1 MIMTRWNLPD
11 MRLVTLM
18 MLETGVMMIGSKL
31 RLSTMRTRPLMGALV
46 STAILLAGC
55 QENDIVKPKETWH
68 KGDNVE
74 FRARAGYENNGGND
88 TRTVYTGVTYDFEGK
103 KYERVDWEV
112 DDQIRIFCQ
121 EAQNPAEGHNYA
133 DYKIV
138 SHKNEGG
145 KEDYGYLERVNPN
158 GSLQWGDPSKKH
170 TFYAFYPS
178 PAKNSQLE
186 MSGNLAKGVVPMEQT
201 PLKITATDGKNYVA
215 KPNMNYA
222 FMTAKAVMEPGSSNE
237 VNLSFKS
244 MVTALELEL
253 KGPDQQTVNLTDI
266 RISSDTENLT
276 GPFTCDLDKVAT
288 DGYPDCTI
296 LSTTDDR
303 HTVNVSLVDKNG
315 KPFSLSGGKTLK
327 VTVFLLPLDDYKA
340 LKISLQTAKGIKS
353 HDLTANGSPMIIK
366 SHLKNLVQNIQ
377 VPSNFTA
384 NQWLSHM
391 NSNVLLSQLSIP
403 GTGNSYSYEYSGT
416 ENDTV
421 NFKAQMHDIAGQ
433 WNLGVR
439 AFEITAG
446 RNADTGVSNFGQGGL
461 IISNNKAPLSNT
473 VEEAVREVYKML
485 TANPNEFAMMI
496 ISYQP
501 KVGRDGNQ
509 FITDFMTW
517 YNNLDIHTGKH
528 TALFRPGLSIG
539 DVRGKMMFILRP
551 SSVDEQLLSETTL
564 NAIANEDF
572 LVVDGWGTLQ
582 DKWKHRGYP
591 VTSQVGANVE
601 TEADWNGCME
611 KRMLAVGTSAT
622 VAPTFPDPLT
632 AGASDFS
639 YNTNQSFK
647 AWAQEWPRVVEKE
660 FVKYM
665 NISEYSSG
673 YKYLWVKWRESYNE
687 KLQDAKETFDKSVAD
702 KNNQSSVYFNSLCG
716 YFVLEDDNESWK
728 PVARTFNMKP
738 AYNGWGVT
746 YGNLI
751 SFSEKINEDFYKYVL
766 SKSNTQGSL
775 SGPVGVVMINRVGS
789 TEASTLMPNV
799 IISNNFKFPLLT
811 KDPSAGKTNG
821 NTYLNGGSAIK

>member
-1 MIMTRWNLPD
+1 
-11 MRLVTLM
+11 
-18 MLETGVMMIGSKL
+18 
-31 RLSTMRTRPLMGALV
+31 MRTRPLMGALV

-88 TRTVYTGVTYDFEGK
+88 TRTVYTGKTYEFGGK
-103 KYERVDWEV
+103 TYERVEWV
-112 DDQIRIFCQ
+112 KGDQIRIFCQ

-138 SHKNEGG
+138 SHKNGGG

-178 PAKNSQLE
+178 PAQNSQLE
-186 MSGNLAKGVVPMEQT
+186 MSDNWAKGVVPMEQT
-201 PLKITATDGKNYVA
+201 PLEITTTDDKNYVA
-215 KPNMNYA
+215 KPNMDYA

-253 KGPDQQTVNLTDI
+253 EGPDQQTVNLTDI

-296 LSTTDDR
+296 LSTTDDC
-303 HTVNVSLVDKNG
+303 HTVNVSLVDKKTG
-315 KPFSLSGGKTLK
+315 KPFSLSGGQTLK
-327 VTVFLLPLDDYKA
+327 VTVFLLPLDDYQT

-353 HDLTANGSPMIIK
+353 HDLKKNDGTAMVVK
-366 SHLKNLVQNIQ
+366 SHLKNLVKKIQ

-403 GTGNSYSYEYSGT
+403 GTGNSYSCKYSGT
-416 ENDTV
+416 DTE
-421 NFKAQMHDIAGQ
+421 NFKAQTLDIAEQ

-461 IISNNKAPLSNT
+461 IISNNKPPLSNT
-473 VEEAVREVYKML
+473 VEDAVREVYKML

-501 KVGRDGNQ
+501 TVGRDGNQ

-539 DVRGKMMFILRP
+539 DVRGKIMFILRP
-551 SSVDEQLLSETTL
+551 SSVDEQLLNKTTL

-611 KRMLAVGTSAT
+611 KTMLAVGTSAT
-622 VAPTFPDPLT
+622 VAPKFPEPLT

-647 AWAQEWPRVVEKE
+647 AWAQEWPRVVEKD
-660 FVKYM
+660 FAKYM
-665 NISEYSSG
+665 NIAESG
-673 YKYLWVKWRESYNE
+673 NYLWVKWRESYNE

-716 YFVLEDDNESWK
+716 YFVDEDDNDSWE
-728 PVARTFNMKP
+728 PVARTFNMTP

-751 SFSEKINEDFYKYVL
+751 TFSERINEDFYKYVL

-775 SGPVGVVMINRVGS
+775 SGPVGVVMINRVGT

-811 KDPSAGKTNG
+811 KETAGEKTNG
-821 NTYLNGGSAIK
+821 NIYQNGGSAIK

>member
-1 MIMTRWNLPD
+1 MTRWNLPD

-74 FRARAGYENNGGND
+74 FRVRAGYENNGGND

-103 KYERVDWEV
+103 KYERVDWV
-112 DDQIRIFCQ
+112 VGDQIRIFCK

-178 PAKNSQLE
+178 PAQNSQLE
-186 MSGNLAKGVVPMEQT
+186 MSDNWAKGVVPMEQT
-201 PLKITATDGKNYVA
+201 PLEITATDGKNYVA

>member
-1 MIMTRWNLPD
+1 
-11 MRLVTLM
+11 
-18 MLETGVMMIGSKL
+18 
-31 RLSTMRTRPLMGALV
+31 MGALV

-55 QENDIVKPKETWH
+55 QENELVKPKETWH

-74 FRARAGYENNGGND
+74 FRVRAGYENNGGSD
-88 TRTVYTGVTYDFEGK
+88 TRTVYTGETYEFDGK
-103 KYERVDWEV
+103 TYERVDWEEG
-112 DDQIRIFCQ
+112 DQIRIFCK
-121 EAQNPAEGHNYA
+121 EAQNPAEGVNYS

-138 SHKNEGG
+138 RHENAAG
-145 KEDYGYLERVNPN
+145 KDYGYLERVNAN
-158 GSLQWGDPSKKH
+158 GSLQWGDPSKEH

-178 PAKNSQLE
+178 PAQNSQLE
-186 MSGNLAKGVVPMEQT
+186 MSGDKAKGVVPMEQT
-201 PLKITATDGKNYVA
+201 PLEITATDGKNFVA

-222 FMTAKAVMEPGSSNE
+222 FMTAKAVMKPGSGNE

-253 KGPDQQTVNLTDI
+253 QGPDQQTVELTDI

-276 GPFTCDLDKVAT
+276 GSFTCDLDKVAT

-303 HTVNVSLVDKNG
+303 HTVNVSLVDKKTGN
-315 KPFSLSGGKTLK
+315 PFRLIGGQTLK
-327 VTVFLLPLDDYKA
+327 VTVFLLPLDDYQA

-353 HDLTANGSPMIIK
+353 HDLKDNSGSPMVIK

-377 VPSNFTA
+377 VPSNFKA

-391 NSNVLLSQLSIP
+391 NDNVLLSQLSIP
-403 GTGNSYSYEYSGT
+403 GSGNSYSYKYSGSG
-416 ENDTV
+416 NDTIKY
-421 NFKAQMHDIAGQ
+421 KAQSLDIEHQ

-439 AFEITAG
+439 AFEVTAG
-446 RNADTGVSNFGQGGL
+446 SNAGTGMSNFGQGGL

-473 VEEAVREVYKML
+473 VEQAVREVYSML
-485 TANPNEFAMMI
+485 TANPKEFAMMI

-501 KVGRDGNQ
+501 KDDKRDGNQ
-509 FITDFMTW
+509 FVSDFLSW
-517 YNNLDIHTGKH
+517 YNKLDIHTQGR

-551 SSVDEQLLSETTL
+551 TSVDEQLLSETTL

-591 VTSQVGANVE
+591 VTNQVGVLAKDA
-601 TEADWNGCME
+601 TDWAGCME
-611 KRMLAVGTSAT
+611 STMLATTTTKTENPSAPSF
-622 VAPTFPDPLT
+622 PTPLIKDKT
-632 AGASDFS
+632 NFS
-639 YNTNQSFK
+639 YKTNHSFK
-647 AWAQEWPRVVEKE
+647 AWAQEWPRVVEKD
-660 FVKYM
+660 FVK
-665 NISEYSSG
+665 ILDQTSSG
-673 YKYLWVKWRESYNE
+673 WITKTYQTLWVKWRESYNE

-716 YFVLEDDNESWK
+716 YFVLEDDNDSWK
-728 PVARTFNMKP
+728 PVAKTYKMNP
-738 AYNGWGVT
+738 AYEGWGVT

-751 SFSEKINEDFYKYVL
+751 TFSERINEDFYRYVL

-775 SGPVGVVMINRVGS
+775 SGPVGVVMINRVG
-789 TEASTLMPNV
+789 TDDASRMMPNV

-821 NTYLNGGSAIK
+821 NTYQSGGDAIN

>member
-1 MIMTRWNLPD
+1 
-11 MRLVTLM
+11 
-18 MLETGVMMIGSKL
+18 
-31 RLSTMRTRPLMGALV
+31 MGALV

-74 FRARAGYENNGGND
+74 FRVRAGYENNGGND
-88 TRTVYTGVTYDFEGK
+88 TRTVYTGKTYTIDGK
-103 KYERVDWEV
+103 TYERVDWVEG
-112 DDQIRIFCQ
+112 DQIRIFCQ

-178 PAKNSQLE
+178 PAQNSQLE
-186 MSGNLAKGVVPMEQT
+186 MSDNWAKGVVPMEQT
-201 PLKITATDGKNYVA
+201 PLEITATDGKNYVA

-416 ENDTV
+416 GNDTV

-728 PVARTFNMKP
+728 PVARTFNMTP

-751 SFSEKINEDFYKYVL
+751 TFSERINEDFYKYVL

-775 SGPVGVVMINRVGS
+775 SGPVGVVMINRVGT

>member
-1 MIMTRWNLPD
+1 
-11 MRLVTLM
+11 
-18 MLETGVMMIGSKL
+18 
-31 RLSTMRTRPLMGALV
+31 MRTRPLMGALV

-74 FRARAGYENNGGND
+74 FRVRAGYENNGGND
-88 TRTVYTGVTYDFEGK
+88 TRTVYTGKTYTIDGK
-103 KYERVDWEV
+103 TYERVDWVEG
-112 DDQIRIFCQ
+112 DQIRIFCK
-121 EAQNPAEGHNYA
+121 EAQNPAEGVNYS

-138 SHKNEGG
+138 RHENAAG
-145 KEDYGYLERVNPN
+145 KDYGYLERVNPN

-178 PAKNSQLE
+178 PAQNSQLE
-186 MSGNLAKGVVPMEQT
+186 MSDNWAKGVVPMEQT
-201 PLKITATDGKNYVA
+201 PLEITTTDDKNYVA
-215 KPNMNYA
+215 KPNMDYA

-253 KGPDQQTVNLTDI
+253 EGPDQQTVNLTDI

-315 KPFSLSGGKTLK
+315 KPFSLSGGQTLK
-327 VTVFLLPLDDYKA
+327 VTVFLLPLDDYQA

-353 HDLTANGSPMIIK
+353 HDLKKNDGTTMVVK
-366 SHLKNLVQNIQ
+366 SHLKNLVQRIQ

-403 GTGNSYSYEYSGT
+403 GSGNSYSCKYSGT
-416 ENDTV
+416 DTE
-421 NFKAQMHDIAGQ
+421 NFKAQTLDIAEQ

-461 IISNNKAPLSNT
+461 IISNNKNPLSNT
-473 VEEAVREVYKML
+473 VEDAVREVYKML

-501 KVGRDGNQ
+501 TVGRDGNQ

-551 SSVDEQLLSETTL
+551 SSVDEQLLNKTTL

-611 KRMLAVGTSAT
+611 KTMLAVGTSAT
-622 VAPTFPDPLT
+622 VAPKFPEPLT

-639 YNTNQSFK
+639 YNTNHSFK
-647 AWAQEWPRVVEKE
+647 AWAQEWPRVVEKD
-660 FVKYM
+660 FAKYM
-665 NISEYSSG
+665 NIAESG
-673 YKYLWVKWRESYNE
+673 NYLWVKWRESYNE

-716 YFVLEDDNESWK
+716 YFVDEDDNDSWE
-728 PVARTFNMKP
+728 PVARTFNMTP

-751 SFSEKINEDFYKYVL
+751 TFSERINEDFYKYVL

-775 SGPVGVVMINRVGS
+775 SGPVGVVMINRVGT

-811 KDPSAGKTNG
+811 KETAGEKTNG
-821 NTYLNGGSAIK
+821 NIYQNGGSAIK

>member
-1 MIMTRWNLPD
+1 
-11 MRLVTLM
+11 
-18 MLETGVMMIGSKL
+18 
-31 RLSTMRTRPLMGALV
+31 MGALV

-74 FRARAGYENNGGND
+74 FRVRAGYENNGGND
-88 TRTVYTGVTYDFEGK
+88 TRTVYTGETYEFGGK
-103 KYERVDWEV
+103 TYERVDWVEG
-112 DDQIRIFCQ
+112 DQIRIFCK

-138 SHKNEGG
+138 SHKNGGG

-178 PAKNSQLE
+178 PAQNSQLE
-186 MSGNLAKGVVPMEQT
+186 MSDNWAKGVVPMEQT
-201 PLKITATDGKNYVA
+201 PLEITTTDDKNYVA
-215 KPNMNYA
+215 KPNMDYA

-253 KGPDQQTVNLTDI
+253 EGPDQQTVNLTDI

-315 KPFSLSGGKTLK
+315 KPFSLSGGQTLK
-327 VTVFLLPLDDYKA
+327 VTVFLLPLDDYQA

-353 HDLTANGSPMIIK
+353 HDLKKNDGTTMVVK
-366 SHLKNLVQNIQ
+366 SHLKNLVQRIQ

-403 GTGNSYSYEYSGT
+403 GSGNSYSCKYSGT
-416 ENDTV
+416 DTE
-421 NFKAQMHDIAGQ
+421 NFKAQTLDIAEQ

-461 IISNNKAPLSNT
+461 IISNNKNPLSNT
-473 VEEAVREVYKML
+473 VEDAVREVYKML

-501 KVGRDGNQ
+501 TVGRDGNQ

-551 SSVDEQLLSETTL
+551 SSVDEQLLNKTTL

-611 KRMLAVGTSAT
+611 KTMLAVGTSAT
-622 VAPTFPDPLT
+622 VAPKFPEPLT

-639 YNTNQSFK
+639 YNTNHSFK
-647 AWAQEWPRVVEKE
+647 AWAQEWPRVVEKD
-660 FVKYM
+660 FAKYM
-665 NISEYSSG
+665 NIAESG
-673 YKYLWVKWRESYNE
+673 NYLWVKWRESYNE

-716 YFVLEDDNESWK
+716 YFVDEDDNDSWE
-728 PVARTFNMKP
+728 PVARTFNMTP

-751 SFSEKINEDFYKYVL
+751 TFSERINEDFYKYVL

-775 SGPVGVVMINRVGS
+775 SGPVGVVMINRVGT

-811 KDPSAGKTNG
+811 KETAGEKTNG
-821 NTYLNGGSAIK
+821 NIYQSGGSAIK

>member
-1 MIMTRWNLPD
+1 MTRWNLPD

>member
-1 MIMTRWNLPD
+1 
-11 MRLVTLM
+11 
-18 MLETGVMMIGSKL
+18 
-31 RLSTMRTRPLMGALV
+31 MRTRPLMGALV

-88 TRTVYTGVTYDFEGK
+88 TRTVYTGKTYTIDGK
-103 KYERVDWEV
+103 TYERVDWV
-112 DDQIRIFCQ
+112 AGDQIRIFCQ

-138 SHKNEGG
+138 SHQSAGS

-178 PAKNSQLE
+178 PAQNSQLE
-186 MSGNLAKGVVPMEQT
+186 MSDNWAKGVVPMEQT
-201 PLKITATDGKNYVA
+201 PLEITTTDDKNYVA
-215 KPNMNYA
+215 KPNMDYA

-253 KGPDQQTVNLTDI
+253 EGPDQQTVNLTDI

-303 HTVNVSLVDKNG
+303 HTVNVSLVDKDG
-315 KPFSLSGGKTLK
+315 KPFSLSGGQTLK
-327 VTVFLLPLDDYKA
+327 VTVFLLPLDDYQA

-353 HDLTANGSPMIIK
+353 HDLKKNDGTTMVVK
-366 SHLKNLVQNIQ
+366 SHLKNLVQRIQ

-403 GTGNSYSYEYSGT
+403 GSGNSYSCKYSGT
-416 ENDTV
+416 DTE
-421 NFKAQMHDIAGQ
+421 NFKAQTLDIAEQ

-461 IISNNKAPLSNT
+461 IISNNKNPLSNT
-473 VEEAVREVYKML
+473 VEDAVREVYKML

-501 KVGRDGNQ
+501 TVGRDGNQ

-551 SSVDEQLLSETTL
+551 SSVDEQLLNKTTL

-611 KRMLAVGTSAT
+611 KTMLAVGTSAT
-622 VAPTFPDPLT
+622 VAPKFPEPLT

-639 YNTNQSFK
+639 YNTNHSFK
-647 AWAQEWPRVVEKE
+647 AWAQEWPRVVEKD
-660 FVKYM
+660 FAKYM
-665 NISEYSSG
+665 NIAESG
-673 YKYLWVKWRESYNE
+673 NYLWVKWRESYNE

-716 YFVLEDDNESWK
+716 YFVDEDDNDSWE
-728 PVARTFNMKP
+728 PVARTFNMTP

-751 SFSEKINEDFYKYVL
+751 TFSERINEDFYKYVL

-775 SGPVGVVMINRVGS
+775 SGPVGVVMINRVGT

-811 KDPSAGKTNG
+811 KETAGEKTNG
-821 NTYLNGGSAIK
+821 NIYQNGGSAIK

>member
-1 MIMTRWNLPD
+1 MTRWNLPD

-55 QENDIVKPKETWH
+55 QESEIAKPKETWH

-178 PAKNSQLE
+178 PAQNSQLE
-186 MSGNLAKGVVPMEQT
+186 MSDNWAKGVVPMEQT
-201 PLKITATDGKNYVA
+201 PLEITATDGKNYVA

-461 IISNNKAPLSNT
+461 IISNNKAP
-473 VEEAVREVYKML
+473 
-485 TANPNEFAMMI
+485 P
-496 ISYQP
+496 
-501 KVGRDGNQ
+501 
-509 FITDFMTW
+509 
-517 YNNLDIHTGKH
+517 
-528 TALFRPGLSIG
+528 
-539 DVRGKMMFILRP
+539 
-551 SSVDEQLLSETTL
+551 
-564 NAIANEDF
+564 
-572 LVVDGWGTLQ
+572 
-582 DKWKHRGYP
+582 
-591 VTSQVGANVE
+591 
-601 TEADWNGCME
+601 
-611 KRMLAVGTSAT
+611 
-622 VAPTFPDPLT
+622 
-632 AGASDFS
+632 
-639 YNTNQSFK
+639 
-647 AWAQEWPRVVEKE
+647 
-660 FVKYM
+660 
-665 NISEYSSG
+665 
-673 YKYLWVKWRESYNE
+673 
-687 KLQDAKETFDKSVAD
+687 
-702 KNNQSSVYFNSLCG
+702 
-716 YFVLEDDNESWK
+716 
-728 PVARTFNMKP
+728 
-738 AYNGWGVT
+738 
-746 YGNLI
+746 
-751 SFSEKINEDFYKYVL
+751 
-766 SKSNTQGSL
+766 
-775 SGPVGVVMINRVGS
+775 
-789 TEASTLMPNV
+789 
-799 IISNNFKFPLLT
+799 
-811 KDPSAGKTNG
+811 
-821 NTYLNGGSAIK
+821 

>member
-1 MIMTRWNLPD
+1 
-11 MRLVTLM
+11 
-18 MLETGVMMIGSKL
+18 
-31 RLSTMRTRPLMGALV
+31 
-46 STAILLAGC
+46 
-55 QENDIVKPKETWH
+55 
-68 KGDNVE
+68 
-74 FRARAGYENNGGND
+74 
-88 TRTVYTGVTYDFEGK
+88 
-103 KYERVDWEV
+103 
-112 DDQIRIFCQ
+112 
-121 EAQNPAEGHNYA
+121 
-133 DYKIV
+133 
-138 SHKNEGG
+138 
-145 KEDYGYLERVNPN
+145 
-158 GSLQWGDPSKKH
+158 
-170 TFYAFYPS
+170 
-178 PAKNSQLE
+178 
-186 MSGNLAKGVVPMEQT
+186 MEQT
-201 PLKITATDGKNYVA
+201 PLEITSTDNKNYVA

-253 KGPDQQTVNLTDI
+253 EGPDQQTVNLTDI

-403 GTGNSYSYEYSGT
+403 GTGNSYSYTYSGSG
-416 ENDTV
+416 NDTIKY
-421 NFKAQMHDIAGQ
+421 KAQSLDIEHQ

-439 AFEITAG
+439 AFEVTAE
-446 RNADTGVSNFGQGGL
+446 RNEGSGKSDFGQGGL
-461 IISNNKAPLSNT
+461 ILDNNTLSSTT
-473 VEEAVREVYKML
+473 VENAVREVYSML
-485 TANPNEFAMMI
+485 TANRNEFAMMI

-501 KVGRDGNQ
+501 AKKGRDGDQ
-509 FITDFMTW
+509 FVRDFKAW
-517 YNNLDIHTGKH
+517 YNNLDIHTSGH

-551 SSVDEQLLSETTL
+551 SSVDEALLSETML
-564 NAIANEDF
+564 NEIASEDF
-572 LVVDGWGTLQ
+572 LVVDGWGSLQ
-582 DKWKHRGYP
+582 DKWKHRGYR
-591 VTSQVGANVE
+591 VKSQVGVDSE
-601 TEADWNGCME
+601 TEADWDGCME
-611 KRMLAVGTSAT
+611 RTMLATTTSPTANPA
-622 VAPTFPDPLT
+622 APTSFPTPLT
-632 AGASDFS
+632 AGKSDFS
-639 YNTNQSFK
+639 YKTNQSFK
-647 AWAQEWPRVVEKE
+647 AWAQEWPRVVEKD
-660 FVKYM
+660 FVK
-665 NISEYSSG
+665 ILAQTSSG
-673 YKYLWVKWRESYNE
+673 LFTKTYQTLWVKWRESYNE

-728 PVARTFNMKP
+728 PVVKTFNMTP

-751 SFSEKINEDFYKYVL
+751 TFSERINEDFYKYVL

-775 SGPVGVVMINRVGS
+775 SGPVGVVMINRVGT

-811 KDPSAGKTNG
+811 KETAGEKTNG
-821 NTYLNGGSAIK
+821 NIYQNGGSAIK

>member
-1 MIMTRWNLPD
+1 
-11 MRLVTLM
+11 
-18 MLETGVMMIGSKL
+18 
-31 RLSTMRTRPLMGALV
+31 MGALV

-55 QENDIVKPKETWH
+55 QENELVKPKETWH

-88 TRTVYTGVTYDFEGK
+88 TRTVYTGVTYEFEGK
-103 KYERVDWEV
+103 KYERVDWVEG
-112 DDQIRIFCQ
+112 DQIRIFCK

-178 PAKNSQLE
+178 PAQNSQLE
-186 MSGNLAKGVVPMEQT
+186 MSDNWAKGVVPMEQT
-201 PLKITATDGKNYVA
+201 PLEITATDGKNYVA

-253 KGPDQQTVNLTDI
+253 QGPDQQTVELTDI

-276 GPFTCDLDKVAT
+276 GPFTCDLERVAT
-288 DGYPDCTI
+288 DGYPECNI
-296 LSTTDDR
+296 LPTSDER
-303 HTVNVSLVDKNG
+303 HTVNVSLMDKETR
-315 KPFSLSGGKTLK
+315 KPFSLSSGQTLK

-353 HDLTANGSPMIIK
+353 HDLKKNDGTTMVVK
-366 SHLKNLVQNIQ
+366 SHLKNLVNNIQ
-377 VPSNFTA
+377 VPANFKA

-391 NSNVLLSQLSIP
+391 NDEVLLSQLSIP
-403 GTGNSYSYEYSGT
+403 GSGNSYSYKYSGSG
-416 ENDTV
+416 NDTIKY
-421 NFKAQMHDIAGQ
+421 KAQSLDIEHQ

-439 AFEITAG
+439 AFEVTAG
-446 RNADTGVSNFGQGGL
+446 RNAGTGVSNFGQGGL
-461 IISNNKAPLSNT
+461 IISNNKEPLSNT
-473 VEEAVREVYKML
+473 VEDAVREVYSML
-485 TANPNEFAMMI
+485 TANPKEFAMMI

-501 KVGRDGNQ
+501 KSDNRDGNQ
-509 FITDFMTW
+509 FVSDFLSW
-517 YNNLDIHTGKH
+517 YKELDIHTLGH

-551 SSVDEQLLSETTL
+551 SSVDEQLLSETML

-591 VTSQVGANVE
+591 VTSQVGVNVE

-611 KRMLAVGTSAT
+611 KTMLATTTSSTANPS
-622 VAPTFPDPLT
+622 APSFLTPLIKDKT
-632 AGASDFS
+632 DFS
-639 YNTNQSFK
+639 YKTNHSFK
-647 AWAQEWPRVVEKE
+647 AWAQEWPRVVEKD
-660 FVKYM
+660 FVK
-665 NISEYSSG
+665 ILKQTSSG
-673 YKYLWVKWRESYNE
+673 WITTTYQTLWVKWRESYNE

-716 YFVLEDDNESWK
+716 YFVLEDDNDSWK
-728 PVARTFNMKP
+728 PVAKTYNMTP
-738 AYNGWGVT
+738 SYSGWGVT
-746 YGNLI
+746 YGNLLT
-751 SFSEKINEDFYKYVL
+751 FSERINADFYKYVL

-775 SGPVGVVMINRVGS
+775 SGPVGVVMINRVGT

-821 NTYLNGGSAIK
+821 NTYQNGGSAIK

>member
-1 MIMTRWNLPD
+1 MTRWNLPD
-11 MRLVTLM
+11 MRLATLM

-103 KYERVDWEV
+103 KYERVDWVV
-112 DDQIRIFCQ
+112 DDQIRIFCK

-138 SHKNEGG
+138 SHKNGGG

-178 PAKNSQLE
+178 PAQNSQLE
-186 MSGNLAKGVVPMEQT
+186 MSDNWAKGVVPMEQT
-201 PLKITATDGKNYVA
+201 PLEITTTDDKNYVA
-215 KPNMNYA
+215 KPNMDYA

-253 KGPDQQTVNLTDI
+253 EGPDQQTVNLTDI

-303 HTVNVSLVDKNG
+303 HTVNVSLVDKKTG
-315 KPFSLSGGKTLK
+315 KPFSLSGGQTLK
-327 VTVFLLPLDDYKA
+327 VTVFLLPLDDYQT

-353 HDLTANGSPMIIK
+353 HDLKKNDGTTMVVK
-366 SHLKNLVQNIQ
+366 SHLKNLVKKIQ

-403 GTGNSYSYEYSGT
+403 GTGNSYSCKYSGT
-416 ENDTV
+416 DTE
-421 NFKAQMHDIAGQ
+421 NFKAQTLDIAEQ

-461 IISNNKAPLSNT
+461 IISNNKTPLSNT
-473 VEEAVREVYKML
+473 VEDAVREVYKML
-485 TANPNEFAMMI
+485 TANPDEFAMMI

-501 KVGRDGNQ
+501 TVGRDGNQ

-539 DVRGKMMFILRP
+539 DVRGKIMFILRP
-551 SSVDEQLLSETTL
+551 SSVDEQLLNKTTL

-611 KRMLAVGTSAT
+611 KTMLAVGTSAT
-622 VAPTFPDPLT
+622 VAPKFPEPLT

-647 AWAQEWPRVVEKE
+647 AWAQEWPRVVEKD
-660 FVKYM
+660 FAKYM
-665 NISEYSSG
+665 NIAESG
-673 YKYLWVKWRESYNE
+673 NYLWVKWRESYNE

-716 YFVLEDDNESWK
+716 YFVDEDDNDSWE
-728 PVARTFNMKP
+728 PVARTFNMTP

-751 SFSEKINEDFYKYVL
+751 TFSERINEDFYKYVL

-775 SGPVGVVMINRVGS
+775 SGPVGVVMINRVGT

-811 KDPSAGKTNG
+811 KETAGEKTNG
-821 NTYLNGGSAIK
+821 NIYQNGGSAIK

>member
-1 MIMTRWNLPD
+1 
-11 MRLVTLM
+11 
-18 MLETGVMMIGSKL
+18 
-31 RLSTMRTRPLMGALV
+31 MGALV

-74 FRARAGYENNGGND
+74 FRVRAGYENNGGND
-88 TRTVYTGVTYDFEGK
+88 TRTVYTGKTYTIDGK
-103 KYERVDWEV
+103 TYERVDWVV
-112 DDQIRIFCQ
+112 DDQIRIFCK

-138 SHKNEGG
+138 SHKNGGG

-178 PAKNSQLE
+178 PAQNSQLE
-186 MSGNLAKGVVPMEQT
+186 MSDNWAKGVVPMEQT
-201 PLKITATDGKNYVA
+201 PLEITTTDDKNYVA
-215 KPNMNYA
+215 KPNMDYA

-253 KGPDQQTVNLTDI
+253 EGPDQQTVNLTDI

-315 KPFSLSGGKTLK
+315 KPFSLSGGQTLK
-327 VTVFLLPLDDYKA
+327 VTVFLLPLDDYQA

-353 HDLTANGSPMIIK
+353 HDLKKNDGTTMVVK
-366 SHLKNLVQNIQ
+366 SHLKNLVQRIQ

-403 GTGNSYSYEYSGT
+403 GSGNSYSCKYSGT
-416 ENDTV
+416 DTE
-421 NFKAQMHDIAGQ
+421 NFKAQTLDIAEQ

-461 IISNNKAPLSNT
+461 IISNNKNPLSNT
-473 VEEAVREVYKML
+473 VEDAVREVYKML

-501 KVGRDGNQ
+501 TVGRDGNQ
-509 FITDFMTW
+509 FITDFMPW

-551 SSVDEQLLSETTL
+551 SSVDEQLLNKTTL

-611 KRMLAVGTSAT
+611 KTMLAVGTSAT
-622 VAPTFPDPLT
+622 VAPKFPEPLT

-647 AWAQEWPRVVEKE
+647 AWAQEWPRVVEKD
-660 FVKYM
+660 FAKYM
-665 NISEYSSG
+665 NIAESG
-673 YKYLWVKWRESYNE
+673 NYLWVKWRESYNE

-716 YFVLEDDNESWK
+716 YFVDEDDNDSWE
-728 PVARTFNMKP
+728 PVARTFNMTP

-751 SFSEKINEDFYKYVL
+751 TFSERINEDFYKYVL

-775 SGPVGVVMINRVGS
+775 SGPVGVVMINRVGT

-811 KDPSAGKTNG
+811 KETAGEKTNG
-821 NTYLNGGSAIK
+821 NIYQNGGSAIK

>member
-1 MIMTRWNLPD
+1 
-11 MRLVTLM
+11 
-18 MLETGVMMIGSKL
+18 
-31 RLSTMRTRPLMGALV
+31 
-46 STAILLAGC
+46 
-55 QENDIVKPKETWH
+55 
-68 KGDNVE
+68 
-74 FRARAGYENNGGND
+74 
-88 TRTVYTGVTYDFEGK
+88 
-103 KYERVDWEV
+103 
-112 DDQIRIFCQ
+112 
-121 EAQNPAEGHNYA
+121 
-133 DYKIV
+133 
-138 SHKNEGG
+138 
-145 KEDYGYLERVNPN
+145 
-158 GSLQWGDPSKKH
+158 
-170 TFYAFYPS
+170 
-178 PAKNSQLE
+178 
-186 MSGNLAKGVVPMEQT
+186 
-201 PLKITATDGKNYVA
+201 
-215 KPNMNYA
+215 
-222 FMTAKAVMEPGSSNE
+222 
-237 VNLSFKS
+237 
-244 MVTALELEL
+244 
-253 KGPDQQTVNLTDI
+253 
-266 RISSDTENLT
+266 
-276 GPFTCDLDKVAT
+276 
-288 DGYPDCTI
+288 
-296 LSTTDDR
+296 
-303 HTVNVSLVDKNG
+303 
-315 KPFSLSGGKTLK
+315 
-327 VTVFLLPLDDYKA
+327 
-340 LKISLQTAKGIKS
+340 
-353 HDLTANGSPMIIK
+353 
-366 SHLKNLVQNIQ
+366 
-377 VPSNFTA
+377 
-384 NQWLSHM
+384 
-391 NSNVLLSQLSIP
+391 
-403 GTGNSYSYEYSGT
+403 
-416 ENDTV
+416 
-421 NFKAQMHDIAGQ
+421 
-433 WNLGVR
+433 
-439 AFEITAG
+439 
-446 RNADTGVSNFGQGGL
+446 
-461 IISNNKAPLSNT
+461 
-473 VEEAVREVYKML
+473 
-485 TANPNEFAMMI
+485 
-496 ISYQP
+496 
-501 KVGRDGNQ
+501 
-509 FITDFMTW
+509 
-517 YNNLDIHTGKH
+517 
-528 TALFRPGLSIG
+528 
-539 DVRGKMMFILRP
+539 MFILRP

>member
-1 MIMTRWNLPD
+1 MTRWNLPD

-103 KYERVDWEV
+103 KYERVDWV
-112 DDQIRIFCQ
+112 VGDQIRIFCK

-178 PAKNSQLE
+178 PAQNSQLE
-186 MSGNLAKGVVPMEQT
+186 MSDNWAKGVVPMEQT
-201 PLKITATDGKNYVA
+201 PLEITATDGKNYVA

-611 KRMLAVGTSAT
+611 KTMLAVGTSAT

>member
-1 MIMTRWNLPD
+1 
-11 MRLVTLM
+11 
-18 MLETGVMMIGSKL
+18 
-31 RLSTMRTRPLMGALV
+31 MGALV

-74 FRARAGYENNGGND
+74 FRVRAGYENNGGND
-88 TRTVYTGVTYDFEGK
+88 TRTVYTGKTYTIDGK
-103 KYERVDWEV
+103 TYERVDWVEG
-112 DDQIRIFCQ
+112 DQIRIFCK
-121 EAQNPAEGHNYA
+121 EAQNPAEGVNYS

-138 SHKNEGG
+138 RHENAAG
-145 KEDYGYLERVNPN
+145 KDYGYLERVNPN

-178 PAKNSQLE
+178 PAQNSQLE
-186 MSGNLAKGVVPMEQT
+186 MSDNLAKGVVPMEQT

-215 KPNMNYA
+215 KPNMDYA
-222 FMTAKAVMEPGSSNE
+222 FMTARAVMEPGSSNE

-253 KGPDQQTVNLTDI
+253 EGPDQQTVNLTDI

-303 HTVNVSLVDKNG
+303 HTVNVSLVDKKTG
-315 KPFSLSGGKTLK
+315 KPFSLSGGQTLK
-327 VTVFLLPLDDYKA
+327 VTVFLLPLDDYQT

-353 HDLTANGSPMIIK
+353 HDLKKNDGTTMVVK
-366 SHLKNLVQNIQ
+366 SHLKNLVQRIQ

-403 GTGNSYSYEYSGT
+403 GSGNSYSCKYSGT
-416 ENDTV
+416 DTE
-421 NFKAQMHDIAGQ
+421 NFKAQTLDIAEQ

-461 IISNNKAPLSNT
+461 IISNNKTPLSNT
-473 VEEAVREVYKML
+473 VEDAVREVYKML

-501 KVGRDGNQ
+501 MVGRDGNQ

-539 DVRGKMMFILRP
+539 DVRGKIMFILRP
-551 SSVDEQLLSETTL
+551 SSVDEQLLNKTTL

-591 VTSQVGANVE
+591 VTSQVGADVE

-611 KRMLAVGTSAT
+611 KTMLAVGTSAT
-622 VAPTFPDPLT
+622 VAPKFPEPLT

-647 AWAQEWPRVVEKE
+647 AWAQEWPRVVEKD
-660 FVKYM
+660 FAKYM
-665 NISEYSSG
+665 NIAESG
-673 YKYLWVKWRESYNE
+673 NYLWVKWRESYNE

-728 PVARTFNMKP
+728 PVAKTYNMTP
-738 AYNGWGVT
+738 SYRGWGVT

-751 SFSEKINEDFYKYVL
+751 TFSERINEDFYKYVL

-775 SGPVGVVMINRVGS
+775 SGPVGVVMINRVGT

-811 KDPSAGKTNG
+811 KETAGEKTNG
-821 NTYLNGGSAIK
+821 NIYQNGGSAIK

>member
-1 MIMTRWNLPD
+1 
-11 MRLVTLM
+11 
-18 MLETGVMMIGSKL
+18 
-31 RLSTMRTRPLMGALV
+31 MGALV

-88 TRTVYTGVTYDFEGK
+88 TRTVYTGKTYTIDGK
-103 KYERVDWEV
+103 TYERVDWV
-112 DDQIRIFCQ
+112 AGDQIRIFCQ

-138 SHKNEGG
+138 SHQSAGS

-178 PAKNSQLE
+178 PAQNSQLE
-186 MSGNLAKGVVPMEQT
+186 MSDNWAKGVVPMEQT
-201 PLKITATDGKNYVA
+201 PLEITTTDDKNYVA
-215 KPNMNYA
+215 KPNMDYA

-253 KGPDQQTVNLTDI
+253 EGPDQQTVNLTDI

-315 KPFSLSGGKTLK
+315 KPFSLSGGQTLK
-327 VTVFLLPLDDYKA
+327 VTVFLLPLDDYQA

-353 HDLTANGSPMIIK
+353 HDLKKNDGTTMVVK
-366 SHLKNLVQNIQ
+366 SHLKNLVQRIQ

-403 GTGNSYSYEYSGT
+403 GSGNSYSCKYSGT
-416 ENDTV
+416 DTE
-421 NFKAQMHDIAGQ
+421 NFKAQTLDIAEQ

-461 IISNNKAPLSNT
+461 IISNNKNPLSNT
-473 VEEAVREVYKML
+473 VEDAVREVYKML

-501 KVGRDGNQ
+501 TVGRDGNQ

-551 SSVDEQLLSETTL
+551 SSVDEQLLNKTTL

-611 KRMLAVGTSAT
+611 KTMLAVGTSAT
-622 VAPTFPDPLT
+622 VAPKFPEPLT

-639 YNTNQSFK
+639 YNTNHSFK
-647 AWAQEWPRVVEKE
+647 AWAQEWPRVVEKD
-660 FVKYM
+660 FAKYM
-665 NISEYSSG
+665 NIAESG
-673 YKYLWVKWRESYNE
+673 NYLWVKWRESYNE

-716 YFVLEDDNESWK
+716 YFVDEDDNDSWE
-728 PVARTFNMKP
+728 PVARTFNMTP

-751 SFSEKINEDFYKYVL
+751 TFSERINEDFYKYVL

-775 SGPVGVVMINRVGS
+775 SGPVGVVMINRVGT

-811 KDPSAGKTNG
+811 KETAGEKTNG
-821 NTYLNGGSAIK
+821 NIYQNGGSAIK

>member
-1 MIMTRWNLPD
+1 MTRWNLPD
-11 MRLVTLM
+11 MRLATLM

-103 KYERVDWEV
+103 KYERVDWVV
-112 DDQIRIFCQ
+112 DDQIRIFCK

-138 SHKNEGG
+138 SHKNGGG

-178 PAKNSQLE
+178 PAQNSQLE
-186 MSGNLAKGVVPMEQT
+186 MSDNWAKGVVPMEQT
-201 PLKITATDGKNYVA
+201 PLEITTTDDKNYVA
-215 KPNMNYA
+215 KPNMDYA

-253 KGPDQQTVNLTDI
+253 EGPDQQTVNLTDI

-315 KPFSLSGGKTLK
+315 KPFSLSGGQTLK
-327 VTVFLLPLDDYKA
+327 VTVFLLPLDDYQA

-353 HDLTANGSPMIIK
+353 HDLKKNDGTTMVVK
-366 SHLKNLVQNIQ
+366 SHLKNLVKKIQ

-403 GTGNSYSYEYSGT
+403 GSGNSYSCKYSGT
-416 ENDTV
+416 DTE
-421 NFKAQMHDIAGQ
+421 NFKAQTLDIAEQ

-461 IISNNKAPLSNT
+461 IISNNKNPLSNT
-473 VEEAVREVYKML
+473 VEDAVREVYKML

-501 KVGRDGNQ
+501 TVGRDGNQ

-551 SSVDEQLLSETTL
+551 SSVDEQLLNKTTL

-611 KRMLAVGTSAT
+611 KTMLAVGTSAT
-622 VAPTFPDPLT
+622 VAPKFPKPLT

-639 YNTNQSFK
+639 YNTNHSFK
-647 AWAQEWPRVVEKE
+647 AWAQEWPRVVEKD
-660 FVKYM
+660 FAKYM
-665 NISEYSSG
+665 NIAESG
-673 YKYLWVKWRESYNE
+673 NYLWVKWRESYNE

-716 YFVLEDDNESWK
+716 YFVDEDDNDSWE
-728 PVARTFNMKP
+728 PVARTFNMTP

-751 SFSEKINEDFYKYVL
+751 TFSERINEDFYKYVL

-775 SGPVGVVMINRVGS
+775 SGPVGVVMINRVGT

-811 KDPSAGKTNG
+811 KETAGEKTNG
-821 NTYLNGGSAIK
+821 NIYQNGGSAIK

>member
-1 MIMTRWNLPD
+1 
-11 MRLVTLM
+11 
-18 MLETGVMMIGSKL
+18 
-31 RLSTMRTRPLMGALV
+31 MRTRPLMGALV

-88 TRTVYTGVTYDFEGK
+88 TRTVYTGETYEFGGK
-103 KYERVDWEV
+103 TYERVEWVV
-112 DDQIRIFCQ
+112 DDQIRIFCK

-138 SHKNEGG
+138 SHKNGGG

-178 PAKNSQLE
+178 PAQNSQLE
-186 MSGNLAKGVVPMEQT
+186 MSDNWAKGVVPMEQT
-201 PLKITATDGKNYVA
+201 PLEITSTDDKNFVA

-253 KGPDQQTVNLTDI
+253 EGPDQQTVNLTDI

-315 KPFSLSGGKTLK
+315 KPFSLSGGQTLK
-327 VTVFLLPLDDYKA
+327 VTVFLLPLDDYQA

-353 HDLTANGSPMIIK
+353 HDLKKNDGTTMVVK
-366 SHLKNLVQNIQ
+366 SHLKNLVQRIQ

-403 GTGNSYSYEYSGT
+403 GSGNSYSCKYSGT
-416 ENDTV
+416 DTE
-421 NFKAQMHDIAGQ
+421 NFKAQTLDIAEQ

-461 IISNNKAPLSNT
+461 IISNNKNPLSNT
-473 VEEAVREVYKML
+473 VEDAVREVYKML

-501 KVGRDGNQ
+501 TVGRDGNQ

-551 SSVDEQLLSETTL
+551 SSVDEQLLNKTTL

-611 KRMLAVGTSAT
+611 KTMLAVGTSAT
-622 VAPTFPDPLT
+622 VAPKFPEPLT

-639 YNTNQSFK
+639 YNTNHSFK
-647 AWAQEWPRVVEKE
+647 AWAQEWPRVVEKD
-660 FVKYM
+660 FAKYM
-665 NISEYSSG
+665 NIAESG
-673 YKYLWVKWRESYNE
+673 NYLWVKWRESYNE

-716 YFVLEDDNESWK
+716 YFVDEDDNDSWE
-728 PVARTFNMKP
+728 PVARTFNMTP

-751 SFSEKINEDFYKYVL
+751 TFSERINEDFYKYVL

-775 SGPVGVVMINRVGS
+775 SGPVGVVMINRVGT

-811 KDPSAGKTNG
+811 KETAGEKTNG
-821 NTYLNGGSAIK
+821 NIYQSGGSAIK

>member
-1 MIMTRWNLPD
+1 
-11 MRLVTLM
+11 
-18 MLETGVMMIGSKL
+18 
-31 RLSTMRTRPLMGALV
+31 MGALV

-74 FRARAGYENNGGND
+74 FRVRAGYENNGGND
-88 TRTVYTGVTYDFEGK
+88 TRTVYTGKTYTIDGK
-103 KYERVDWEV
+103 TYERVDWVEG
-112 DDQIRIFCQ
+112 DQIRIFCK
-121 EAQNPAEGHNYA
+121 EAQNPAEGVNYS

-138 SHKNEGG
+138 RHENAAG
-145 KEDYGYLERVNPN
+145 KDYGYLERVNPN

-178 PAKNSQLE
+178 PAQNSQLE
-186 MSGNLAKGVVPMEQT
+186 MSDNLAKGVVPMEQT

-215 KPNMNYA
+215 KPNMDYA
-222 FMTAKAVMEPGSSNE
+222 FMTARAVMEPGSSNE

-253 KGPDQQTVNLTDI
+253 EGPDQQTVNLTDI

-303 HTVNVSLVDKNG
+303 HTVNVSLVDKKTG
-315 KPFSLSGGKTLK
+315 KPFSLSGGQTLK
-327 VTVFLLPLDDYKA
+327 VTVFLLPLDDYQT

-353 HDLTANGSPMIIK
+353 HDLKKNDGTTMVVK
-366 SHLKNLVQNIQ
+366 SHLKNLVKKIQ

-403 GTGNSYSYEYSGT
+403 GTGNSYSCKYSGT
-416 ENDTV
+416 DTE
-421 NFKAQMHDIAGQ
+421 NFKAQTLDIAEQ

-461 IISNNKAPLSNT
+461 IISNNKTPLSNT
-473 VEEAVREVYKML
+473 VEDAVREVYKML

-501 KVGRDGNQ
+501 TVGRDGNQ
-509 FITDFMTW
+509 FVTDFMTW

-539 DVRGKMMFILRP
+539 DVRGKIMFILRP
-551 SSVDEQLLSETTL
+551 SSADEQLLNKTTL

-611 KRMLAVGTSAT
+611 KTMLAVGTSAT
-622 VAPTFPDPLT
+622 VAPKFPKPLT

-639 YNTNQSFK
+639 YNTNQLFK
-647 AWAQEWPRVVEKE
+647 AWAQEWPRVVEKD
-660 FVKYM
+660 FAKYM
-665 NISEYSSG
+665 NIAESG
-673 YKYLWVKWRESYNE
+673 NYLWVKWRESYNE

-716 YFVLEDDNESWK
+716 YFVDEDDNDSWE
-728 PVARTFNMKP
+728 PVARTFNMTP

-751 SFSEKINEDFYKYVL
+751 TFSERINEDFYKYVL

-775 SGPVGVVMINRVGS
+775 SGPVGVVMINRVGT

-811 KDPSAGKTNG
+811 KETAGEKTNG
-821 NTYLNGGSAIK
+821 NIYQNGGSAIK

>member
-1 MIMTRWNLPD
+1 
-11 MRLVTLM
+11 
-18 MLETGVMMIGSKL
+18 
-31 RLSTMRTRPLMGALV
+31 MRTRPLMGALV

-55 QENDIVKPKETWH
+55 QESEITKPKETWH

-88 TRTVYTGVTYDFEGK
+88 TRTVYTGETYEFEGK
-103 KYERVDWEV
+103 TYERVDWV
-112 DDQIRIFCQ
+112 AGDQIRIFCQ

-178 PAKNSQLE
+178 PAQNSQLE
-186 MSGNLAKGVVPMEQT
+186 MSDNWAKGVVPMEQT
-201 PLKITATDGKNYVA
+201 PLEITSTDNTNFVA
-215 KPNMNYA
+215 KPNMDYA

-253 KGPDQQTVNLTDI
+253 QGPDQQTVNLTDI

-276 GPFTCDLDKVAT
+276 GPFTCDLERVAT
-288 DGYPDCTI
+288 DGYPECNI
-296 LSTTDDR
+296 LPTSDER
-303 HTVNVSLVDKNG
+303 HTVNVSLVDKETG
-315 KPFSLSGGKTLK
+315 KPFSLSSGQTLK

-353 HDLTANGSPMIIK
+353 HDLKKNDGTTMVVK
-366 SHLKNLVQNIQ
+366 SHLKNLVKNIQ
-377 VPSNFTA
+377 VPANFKA

-391 NSNVLLSQLSIP
+391 NDEVLLSQLSIP
-403 GTGNSYSYEYSGT
+403 GSGNSYSYKYSG
-416 ENDTV
+416 NDAIKY
-421 NFKAQMHDIAGQ
+421 KAQSLDIEHQ

-439 AFEITAG
+439 AFEVTAG
-446 RNADTGVSNFGQGGL
+446 RNAGTGVSNFGQGGL
-461 IISNNKAPLSNT
+461 IISNNKEPLSNT
-473 VEEAVREVYKML
+473 VEDAVREVYSML

-501 KVGRDGNQ
+501 KSDNRDGNQ
-509 FITDFMTW
+509 FVSDFLSW
-517 YNNLDIHTGKH
+517 YKELDIHTLGH

-551 SSVDEQLLSETTL
+551 SSVDEQLLSETML

-591 VTSQVGANVE
+591 VTSQVGVNVE
-601 TEADWNGCME
+601 TEEDWKGCME
-611 KRMLAVGTSAT
+611 RTMLAITTSSTSTANP
-622 VAPTFPDPLT
+622 ADSDFPTPLT
-632 AGASDFS
+632 KVKTDFS
-639 YNTNQSFK
+639 YKTNQSFK
-647 AWAQEWPRVVEKE
+647 AWAQEWPRVVEKD
-660 FVKYM
+660 FVK
-665 NISEYSSG
+665 ILDQTSSG
-673 YKYLWVKWRESYNE
+673 SAILGTKKYKTLWVKWRESYNE

-716 YFVLEDDNESWK
+716 YFVDENDEDSWK
-728 PVARTFNMKP
+728 PVAKTYNMKP
-738 AYNGWGVT
+738 SYSGWGVT

-751 SFSEKINEDFYKYVL
+751 TFSERINADFYKYVL

-775 SGPVGVVMINRVGS
+775 SGPVGVVMINCVGT

-821 NTYLNGGSAIK
+821 NTYQNGGSAIK